1 VENTNKINAVVVL
14 KQIAHESLM
23 LNTYMLTE
31 ENNQQ
36 LMDKSTGIR
45 TLVVRLDKAMLTGKN
60 DEIFNTLEV
69 LYTG

>member
-1 VENTNKINAVVVL
+1 MENTNKINAVVVL